1 MEQNKL
7 KFMGAIMYHIIDAYD
22 WAKELGH
29 YVYYKENTK
38 KPSKKLLNYVNKDF
52 ISKTNLKI
60 NKELDIL
67 SELSVFEDKKKKHPK
82 KTKANTTVIQQD
94 DGQRNYIK
102 LPDDYKFTGVNP
114 YQDLRKKDTIAD
126 NVFKDMVYMRSK
138 FSRET
143 HKMFTYDFSNCTP
156 LSDIP

>member
-29 YVYYKENTK
+29 YVYYKEDTK
-38 KPSKKLLNYVNKDF
+38 KPSKKLLNYANKDF

-82 KTKANTTVIQQD
+82 NPKVNTTVIQQD
-94 DGQRNYIK
+94 DGQSNYIK
-102 LPDDYKFTGVNP
+102 LPGDYTFTGVNS
-114 YQDLRKKDTIAD
+114 YQDLQNRD
-126 NVFKDMVYMRSK
+126 NIPDKVFKDM
-138 FSRET
+138 
-143 HKMFTYDFSNCTP
+143 N
-156 LSDIP
+156 LLL

>member
-38 KPSKKLLNYVNKDF
+38 KPSRKLLNYANKDF

-60 NKELDIL
+60 NNEEDIL
-67 SELSVFEDKKKKHPK
+67 SELSIFKDKKKKQPK
-82 KTKANTTVIQQD
+82 NPKVNTTVIQQD
-94 DGQRNYIK
+94 DGHHNYIK

-114 YQDLRKKDTIAD
+114 YQDLQKKKNIPDK
-126 NVFKDMVYMRSK
+126 VFKDMVYMRSK
-138 FSRET
+138 FSREKY
-143 HKMFTYDFSNCTP
+143 KMFTYDFSNCTP